1 MFEDVLVML
10 RSDPVACDVLVAL
23 FVSAANSYRFDSV
36 LSPFPPTL
44 CNVGNHG
51 EKDIDSLVSNT
62 NYCYYV
68 YVYVPRLKMC
78 ILLCFRGKSSHH
90 CHRSG

>member
-1 MFEDVLVML
+1 MYSLLRSPRSSAAIPVKSMFDDVLVML
-10 RSDPVACDVLVAL
+10 RSDPAACDVLVAL

-51 EKDIDSLVSNT
+51 EKDIDSLVRIPKNK
-62 NYCYYV
+62 V
-68 YVYVPRLKMC
+68 AD
-78 ILLCFRGKSSHH
+78 
-90 CHRSG
+90 